1 MKVESASYEAYLAA
15 MEEWKQKMQQMQA
28 AQTEENSE
36 TDSYVASI
44 GAEDMPMPT
53 GTYDAQGM
61 MVGERPPMPPMA
73 PVEQSAETDTE
84 SESDLTSG
92 EQSLLA
98 QLSETFRANTD
109 SILMKMEE
117 LGLSLEDLQDEDN
130 LTKLAE
136 AMNEGAESLGLP
148 TIEDMDTVVSELYE
162 KLSANWTSY
171 FDEEQ
176 E

>member
-15 MEEWKQKMQQMQA
+15 MEEWKQRMQQMQA
-28 AQTEENSE
+28 TQTGENSE
-36 TDSYVASI
+36 TDSYVASVST
-44 GAEDMPMPT
+44 EDIPMPT
-53 GTYDAQGM
+53 GTYDAQGVM
-61 MVGERPPMPPMA
+61 IGERPPMPPMP
-73 PVEQSAETDTE
+73 PVEEAAETETE
-84 SESDLTSG
+84 SGSDLTSG

-98 QLSETFRANTD
+98 QLSQTFRANED

-130 LTKLAE
+130 MTKLAE

-148 TIEDMDTVVSELYE
+148 TIENMDTVVSELYE

-171 FDEEQ
+171 FEEEQ